1 MKDKEYEDKL
11 DNINEKF
18 TYAMQT
24 FQTNLGNM
32 TSKINE
38 QSLLVSLKFPT
49 VNKIFT
55 PTVKYHLHRR
65 PKIKSL

>member
-1 MKDKEYEDKL
+1 MQDKEYEDKL

-18 TYAMQT
+18 TYAMQA

-38 QSLLVSLKFPT
+38 QSLLVSLLFPT
-49 VNKIFT
+49 VN
-55 PTVKYHLHRR
+55 
-65 PKIKSL
+65 